1 MSAHRRPI
9 LCAVLDGAALG
20 PAPRAAATS
29 LFEAG
34 VDWIQL
40 RDRALEAAPLLALA
54 RDLVSARDAVRAT
67 TSDPERRSGG
77 AHPPR
82 VLVNKRV
89 DVALAAG
96 ADGVHLG
103 VDALDARD
111 VRSLVRSLDRRD
123 RPRIGASLHALE
135 ELEAIVASGEP
146 LDYVHLA
153 PIWAPRSKPAERPP
167 LGTGPLGLA
176 TRLAER
182 AGLLVFAQG
191 GLDTARAAEAVAA
204 GAAGIAVTGIV
215 SQARDPATAV
225 RALRAALGEAP
236 SAPEP
241 AGATSPARGG
251 SAAR

>member
-1 MSAHRRPI
+1 MSAPRRPI

-54 RDLVSARDAVRAT
+54 RDLVAARDAVRAT

-82 VLVNKRV
+82 VLVNKRA

-103 VDALDARD
+103 VDALDARA
-111 VRSLVRSLDRRD
+111 VRSLVRTLARPE
-123 RPRIGASLHALE
+123 RPRIGASLHALA

-153 PIWAPRSKPAERPP
+153 PIWPPRSKPAERPP
-167 LGTGPLGLA
+167 LGPGLLGLA
-176 TRLAER
+176 ARLAER

-191 GLDTARAAEAVAA
+191 GLDPARAAEAVSA
-204 GAAGIAVTGIV
+204 GSAGIAVTGIV

-225 RALRAALGEAP
+225 RVLRAALDEPP

-241 AGATSPARGG
+241 GGAPASARRDT
-251 SAAR
+251 AAR